1 MRKLVLSLS
10 LFFFFFTKLDG
21 QQKCKCIKQ
30 TQKFLFNSW
39 LAKYWRK
46 SCIISLCFRI
56 SLSINE
62 MRKLMLVPSERVWD
76 VTKTR
81 VWIFFRENVNTLD
94 IILIWESRSIYHFY
108 YQIYLRYVSKL
119 QTLSLFTVWIL
130 LDCFSLLE
138 HINHV
143 INAFPFTKVF
153 ILLQASLLKMF
164 LIVTLL
170 CFLSYF

>member
-10 LFFFFFTKLDG
+10 LFFFTKLDG

-62 MRKLMLVPSERVWD
+62 MRKLMLVPLERVWD

-108 YQIYLRYVSKL
+108 YQIYLRCVSKL

-130 LDCFSLLE
+130 LE

-143 INAFPFTKVF
+143 INAFSFTKVF